1 MIQFK
6 GTVKKPTL
14 EILGYIIILFVAAG
28 LRFTLLGGSS
38 LNDHEANLA
47 LQALQVSMGEDITLS
62 GEPGYIALTAIQ
74 FFVFGA
80 SDFMAR
86 FWPAIFG
93 TCLVLLPLLYRE
105 WLGKSTALLMAGL
118 IALDPVLIGV
128 SRTADGR
135 LLALV
140 GLLAAAGFWLRK
152 RPVLSG
158 ICLGGALLGG
168 VGLWLGLLVLAVL
181 VLVFSKQVRTLVIQ
195 DDVNA
200 HPSSKWAVILGIA
213 AITML
218 LISTLLLTNPNGIS
232 AVGSSLVEYFSS
244 WGHAGSVSLPGVS
257 MAWFLTEIPIILFG
271 LWGLIEGLLRHDVKS
286 KGLGIWWG
294 VALVVALIN
303 PDRGLQQ
310 FFWVSIPMLT
320 LAAIKLVD
328 LFKSWKVEN
337 HLVFLAETG
346 LVIMLVGFSFLNF
359 INLVNSTFLTPE
371 DYRDRIIGTLLPLIL
386 LIAMTVLLSWGWS
399 NSSTRKGLMAGILLL
414 FCCATIST
422 AWKSAGLGSRPEF
435 ELRGNGGYPVG
446 EDSLRSTIE
455 DISRWN
461 TGTANG
467 IDIQV
472 VGFDLPSVTWA
483 LRDYENLSFETT
495 YNPNLTPSIILT
507 PASLEIEAKAS
518 YRGQKLLW
526 AVNTDQNNLRLIDW
540 MKWNLFRTAPTQNT
554 ELILW
559 ARNDLFPGAVKP

>member
-6 GTVKKPTL
+6 DTAKKPTL
-14 EILGYIIILFVAAG
+14 ETLGYILILVIAAG

-47 LQALQVSMGEDITLS
+47 LQALQVSKGEDIILS

-86 FWPAIFG
+86 FWPALLG

-105 WLGKSTALLMAGL
+105 WLGKPAALLMAGL
-118 IALDPVLIGV
+118 IALDPVLIGI

-158 ICLGGALLGG
+158 ICLGVALLGG
-168 VGLWLGLLVLAVL
+168 TGIWSGLLVLAVL
-181 VLVFSKQVRTLVIQ
+181 VFAFRNQIRTLVIQ
-195 DDVNA
+195 EKEKID
-200 HPSSKWAVILGIA
+200 PGSKWAVILGIA

-218 LISTLLLTNPNGIS
+218 LMSTLLLTNPNGVS
-232 AVGSSLVEYFSS
+232 AVGLSLVEYFNS
-244 WGHAGSVSLPGVS
+244 WAHAGSVSIPGVS
-257 MAWFLTEIPIILFG
+257 MAWFLTEIPFILLG

-294 VALVVALIN
+294 VALVVALVN

-320 LAAIKLVD
+320 LAALKLVD
-328 LFKSWKVEN
+328 LFKNWEVEN
-337 HLVFLAETG
+337 QLVFLAETG
-346 LVIMLVGFSFLNF
+346 LVIVLVGFSFLNF

-386 LIAMTVLLSWGWS
+386 LIAMTVLLAWGWS
-399 NSSTRKGLMAGILLL
+399 TSSTRMGLMVGVLLL
-414 FCCATIST
+414 LCCATIST
-422 AWKSAGLGSRPEF
+422 AWKSAGLSNRPGY
-435 ELRGNGGYPVG
+435 ELRGNESYPVG
-446 EDSLRSTIE
+446 VDSLRSTVG

-461 TGTANG
+461 TGTAGG
-467 IDIQV
+467 IDIQI
-472 VGFDLPSVTWA
+472 VGFDLPSITWA
-483 LRDYENLSFETT
+483 LRDYENLSFETI

-507 PASLEIEAKAS
+507 PASLEIQTKAS

-526 AVNTDQNNLRLIDW
+526 AIKAEQNKMKWIDW
-540 MKWNLFRTAPTQNT
+540 MKWSLFRTAPVQNT

-559 ARNDLFPGAVKP
+559 ARNDLFPGAVNP